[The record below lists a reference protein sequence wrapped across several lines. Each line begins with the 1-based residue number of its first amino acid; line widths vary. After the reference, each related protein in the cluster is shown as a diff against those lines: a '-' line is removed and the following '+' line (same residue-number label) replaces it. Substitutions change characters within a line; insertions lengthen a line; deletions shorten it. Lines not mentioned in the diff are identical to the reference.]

1 MKYIGLLASSICV
14 VIVLL
19 INSYYNIINL
29 DVQKMSSYVIESN
42 MILEDFI
49 TNEEKVLKN
58 HEEYI
63 NRLVNL
69 KSCIHDTKTSF
80 FTSQYKEYKI
90 KSIES
95 LTSTISKGEKNA
107 KHLELVKKYNDLSE
121 KELNSLL
128 DKNLLEVTYL
138 STHAYE

>member
-14 VIVLL
+14 VVVLL

-29 DVQKMSSYVIESN
+29 DVQKISSYVIEGN
-42 MILEDFI
+42 MILEDFV
-49 TNEEKVLKN
+49 TKEDYVLKN
-58 HEEYI
+58 NEEYI
-63 NRLVNL
+63 ARLINI
-69 KSCIHDTKTSF
+69 KSCMKNTTTSF
-80 FTSQYKEYKI
+80 FTKQYKNYKI

-95 LTSTISKGEKNA
+95 LVSSISDNKEKA

-138 STHAYE
+138 STRAYE

>member
-1 MKYIGLLASSICV
+1 MKYIGLLAASICV

-49 TNEEKVLKN
+49 TNEEKVLEN
-58 HEEYI
+58 NEEYI

-69 KSCIHDTKTSF
+69 KDCIKDTKTSF
-80 FTSQYKEYKI
+80 FTSKYKDYKI

-95 LTSTISKGEKNA
+95 LESSISKGKKND
-107 KHLELVKKYNDLSE
+107 KHFDLVKKYNDLSE

>member
-14 VIVLL
+14 VVVLL

-29 DVQKMSSYVIESN
+29 DIQKMSSYVIESN

-49 TNEEKVLKN
+49 TKESSALENK
-58 HEEYI
+58 EEYI
-63 NRLVNL
+63 SRLLNI
-69 KSCIHDTKTSF
+69 KECIEDTNTSF
-80 FTSQYKEYKI
+80 FTTKYKHYKI

-95 LTSTISKGEKNA
+95 LVTSIA
-107 KHLELVKKYNDLSE
+107 KDSDKAIELVKKYNDLSE

-128 DKNLLEVTYL
+128 DKNLLQVTYL
-138 STHAYE
+138 STRAYE